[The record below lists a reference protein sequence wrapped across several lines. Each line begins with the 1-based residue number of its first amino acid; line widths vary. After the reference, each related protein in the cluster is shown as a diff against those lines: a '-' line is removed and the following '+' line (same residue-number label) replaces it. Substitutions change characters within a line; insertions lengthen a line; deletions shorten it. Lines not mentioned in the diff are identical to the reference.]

1 MPGLP
6 AVNGDFKTPPDMN
19 TLAQDNSITG
29 NPPAPTETGSS
40 NDSKSKKFKINLIY
54 FLVGLSLIN
63 LILN

>member
-1 MPGLP
+1 
-6 AVNGDFKTPPDMN
+6 MN

>member
-19 TLAQDNSITG
+19 TLAQDNSTG